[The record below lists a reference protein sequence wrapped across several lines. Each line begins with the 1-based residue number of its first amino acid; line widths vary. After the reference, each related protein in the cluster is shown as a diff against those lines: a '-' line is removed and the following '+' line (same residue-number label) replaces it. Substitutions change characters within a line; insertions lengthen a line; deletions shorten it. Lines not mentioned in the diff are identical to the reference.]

1 MHGSK
6 QLLRGDLGGL
16 LFCKR
21 NGMFLFMLL
30 RMQNRSWLETQFAHP
45 SFFEK
50 DKTVVMFHPNR
61 PLPEKITE
69 FSESH
74 LCKSCEVRKKK
85 YLMSSPKQNIYNV
98 PAKTQETSWKSYK
111 ERKSQ
116 GMGQSALDLCLLDTG
131 WLRHSAPHS
140 ASVTAAAQ
148 DPPTNITSL
157 TLHLQSQ
164 HSGGI

>member
-30 RMQNRSWLETQFAHP
+30 RMQNRSRLETQFAHP

-74 LCKSCEVRKKK
+74 LCKSCEVRKKNTWCTALNRISITFPLRLK
-85 YLMSSPKQNIYNV
+85 KHRGRATKNGRARGWGRV
-98 PAKTQETSWKSYK
+98 PWTSIFWTPGGCGTQHLT
-111 ERKSQ
+111 
-116 GMGQSALDLCLLDTG
+116 
-131 WLRHSAPHS
+131 

-157 TLHLQSQ
+157 TLHIQSQ

>member
-61 PLPEKITE
+61 PPPEKNHRVFWIPFVQILWSKE
-69 FSESH
+69 
-74 LCKSCEVRKKK
+74 KK
-85 YLMSSPKQNIYNV
+85 YLISSPKQNIYNV

-131 WLRHSAPHS
+131 WLQHSAPHS
-140 ASVTAAAQ
+140 ASVTAAA
-148 DPPTNITSL
+148 
-157 TLHLQSQ
+157 
-164 HSGGI
+164 

>member
-6 QLLRGDLGGL
+6 QLLRGNLGGL
-16 LFCKR
+16 LFYKR
-21 NGMFLFMLL
+21 NGMLLFMLL
-30 RMQNRSWLETQFAHP
+30 KMQNRSWLETQFAHP

-50 DKTVVMFHPNR
+50 DKAVVMFHPNR
-61 PLPEKITE
+61 PPPEKNHWVFWIPFVQVLWSKEKNTWCTALNRISIT
-69 FSESH
+69 FPLRLKKHRGRATKNGRARGWGRVPWTSVFWTPVGCGTQH
-74 LCKSCEVRKKK
+74 L
-85 YLMSSPKQNIYNV
+85 
-98 PAKTQETSWKSYK
+98 T
-111 ERKSQ
+111 
-116 GMGQSALDLCLLDTG
+116 
-131 WLRHSAPHS
+131 